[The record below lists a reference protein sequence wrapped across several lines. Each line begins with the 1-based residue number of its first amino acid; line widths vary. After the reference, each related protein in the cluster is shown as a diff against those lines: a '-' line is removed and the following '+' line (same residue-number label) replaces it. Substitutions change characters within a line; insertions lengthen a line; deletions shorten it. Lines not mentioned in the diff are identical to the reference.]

1 MKTTIIEQFT
11 ETDVAW
17 VKARADE
24 RNAAKWE
31 TWDGTDEDYAA
42 IVVEESAGLEVF
54 DAIIERAEMLA
65 GCRLA
70 GKEFFAAVCDLFS
83 KIFGKSEEG
92 ENG

>member
-17 VKARADE
+17 VRARADE

-31 TWDGTDEDYAA
+31 TWDGTDEDYAV
-42 IVVEESAGLEVF
+42 IVVEESGGLEVF

-65 GCRLA
+65 GCKLVGRD
-70 GKEFFAAVCDLFS
+70 FFQAVSDLFAR
-83 KIFGKSEEG
+83 IF
-92 ENG
+92 

>member
-17 VKARADE
+17 VKARAYE

-31 TWDGTDEDYAA
+31 SWDGTDEDYAA

-54 DAIIERAEMLA
+54 DAIIERAEILA
-65 GCRLA
+65 GRVLD
-70 GKEFFAAVCDLFS
+70 GREFFQAVSDLFA
-83 KIFGKSEEG
+83 KIF
-92 ENG
+92 